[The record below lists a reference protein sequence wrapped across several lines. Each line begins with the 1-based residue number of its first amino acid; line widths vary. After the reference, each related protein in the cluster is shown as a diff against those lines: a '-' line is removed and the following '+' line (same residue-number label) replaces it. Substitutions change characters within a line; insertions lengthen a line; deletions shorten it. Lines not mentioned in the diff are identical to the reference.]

1 MHRQLLPATVVLAV
15 IGTMSPATAQADT
28 VNDVAPFI
36 VDVEATIL
44 DIEATIV
51 DVDAGTA
58 TTESTEET
66 TITLDADVFF
76 DFDKDELRPDARDSL
91 TAVAAKIRDD
101 GATELRISGHT
112 DSKGDEDYN
121 QRLSERRATAVESFL
136 AGRLDGVRTTTEGFG
151 ETKPV
156 APNETADGED
166 NPDGRALNRRVEI
179 TYPQG

>member
-1 MHRQLLPATVVLAV
+1 MHRQLLSVALAV
-15 IGTMSPATAQADT
+15 VGTMSPAAAQADT
-28 VNDVAPFI
+28 VSDVAPFI
-36 VDVEATIL
+36 VDVDATIL

-58 TTESTEET
+58 TTETTEET

-76 DFDKDELRPDARDSL
+76 DFDKDELRPDARDTL
-91 TAVAAKIRDD
+91 ADVAAQIRED
-101 GATELRISGHT
+101 GATELHIGGHT
-112 DSKGDEDYN
+112 DSKGDDDYN

-136 AGRLDGVRTTTEGFG
+136 AGHLNGVQMTTEGFG
-151 ETKPV
+151 ERRPV
-156 APNETADGED
+156 ASNETADGED